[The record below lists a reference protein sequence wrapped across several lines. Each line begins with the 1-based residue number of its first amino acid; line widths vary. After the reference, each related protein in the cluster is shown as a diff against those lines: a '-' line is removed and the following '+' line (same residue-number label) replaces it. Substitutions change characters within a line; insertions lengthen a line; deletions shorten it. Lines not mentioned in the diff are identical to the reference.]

1 MITTKPLTK
10 EELAKLSIDKKAE
23 ELIKEASSLF
33 MNGFNRTILSKED
46 NDKFS
51 SLICRLNERKDVEN
65 NVNKLITL
73 LRKYPQIEDYQ
84 ILIPILDCAKD
95 IGMSKENF
103 VKKFILE
110 IPNQKPKDNNP
121 KTETLNN
128 STPKNDNSK
137 IETTKKDDSKVNVS
151 MTRETG
157 AAKDMSKTMTASDIV
172 ANCNA
177 HANQTQQ
184 ELNQQ
189 PPVQQPLVNN
199 QQIIAEKV
207 AEIKK
212 HINFVQKGIELKEHE
227 INALYDLVKGSML
240 KSKLKELNSTCN
252 PEYPIL
258 TQTTKYNFDASFNYA
273 FYAESNNPGKAIVVL
288 FNTHPKQYANGYV
301 GNESGYGLVNIEE
314 VK

>member
-1 MITTKPLTK
+1 MTTTKALTK
-10 EELAKLSIDKKAE
+10 EELAKLSIDEKVE

-33 MNGFNRTILSKED
+33 ISGFNRTILSKED
-46 NDKFS
+46 DDKFS
-51 SLICRLNERKDVEN
+51 SLICRLNEKKDVEN
-65 NVNKLITL
+65 NVNELIAL

-84 ILIPILDCAKD
+84 ILIPILDCSKD
-95 IGMSKENF
+95 LGISKEKF
-103 VKKFILE
+103 VKKYILG
-110 IPNQKPKDNNP
+110 IPEDKLSNNG
-121 KTETLNN
+121 EL
-128 STPKNDNSK
+128 
-137 IETTKKDDSKVNVS
+137 SKVNVS

-157 AAKDMSKTMTASDIV
+157 VAKDMSKSAITASDIV
-172 ANCNA
+172 ASCNS
-177 HANQTQQ
+177 HASQIQNTG
-184 ELNQQ
+184 NQQ
-189 PPVQQPLVNN
+189 LPMQQSLVNN

-227 INALYDLVKGSML
+227 VNALYDLVKGSML